1 MGRAIAP
8 VNSRQGARGHYYS
21 ITSSAR
27 AIRTGGIVKPSA
39 FDLEVDN
46 PLELRRLLDRE
57 IGRWAPFKTL
67 ATKPAAR
74 RYMSG

>member
-8 VNSRQGARGHYYS
+8 VNSRQAPAVTILDHLAGAGQQNRRNRQ
-21 ITSSAR
+21 AER
-27 AIRTGGIVKPSA
+27 LR
-39 FDLEVDN
+39 DLEVDN
-46 PLELRRLLDRE
+46 QLELRRLLDRE